1 MPWYALHIHPQS
13 EGMVTGKLDGA
24 GIEAFYPRVT
34 RKSADK
40 RRDVE
45 LKFMPGYVFARF
57 ALADKTPVVAIP
69 QVVGI
74 LGFGPRP
81 VAIPDVEI
89 EAVKL
94 IVSFPK
100 PVPCAYVSAG
110 DRVVVC
116 RGPLR
121 GLEGYVAYAK
131 GVARV
136 IVSVQMLARSISA
149 EVDADSL
156 ELLERA
162 VPLAA

>member
-1 MPWYALHIHPQS
+1 
-13 EGMVTGKLDGA
+13 
-24 GIEAFYPRVT
+24 
-34 RKSADK
+34 
-40 RRDVE
+40 
-45 LKFMPGYVFARF
+45 
-57 ALADKTPVVAIP
+57 
-69 QVVGI
+69 VGI